1 MSKETSRESEH
12 ETIYS
17 VDVYNILSALAKDIM
32 DELKLRKGLG
42 FKTICEKTQQFIENF
57 FFGKKIEF
65 TDDQTKANLCVIE
78 TRRALIMIMVE
89 EIKKVI
95 VNEKSETKVG
105 KILKFSEDKN
115 IRIKN
120 MDDAIYF
127 EPEKSVY
134 NRHFLANKFEEA
146 VNIYLEKLP
155 DVKAC
160 IKNMGF
166 IKIPYQ
172 NSNGIWSSYIPDFF
186 VKLSDSE
193 YCVLETKGAEYL
205 NDPIK
210 KNALEAAIK
219 KINENQNEKKFTN
232 LYVLQDKFEKLANKP
247 STFKSFYELFK
258 EIKIK

>member
-1 MSKETSRESEH
+1 MVLEEECAKAMRLYDTLIDYIEMNLLKWLAEH
-12 ETIYS
+12 ENLKSELILLS
-17 VDVYNILSALAKDIM
+17 PQFVDEN
-32 DELKLRKGLG
+32 
-42 FKTICEKTQQFIENF
+42 TQSF
-57 FFGKKIEF
+57 
-65 TDDQTKANLCVIE
+65 
-78 TRRALIMIMVE
+78 
-89 EIKKVI
+89 KKVI

-115 IRIKN
+115 VRIKN
-120 MDDAIYF
+120 IDDAIYF

-146 VNIYLEKLP
+146 VNIYLVKLP

-172 NSNGIWSSYIPDFF
+172 NTNGIWSSYIPDFF
-186 VKLSDSE
+186 IKLSDSE

-219 KINENQNEKKFTN
+219 KINENQKEKKFTN

-247 STFKSFYELFK
+247 STFKMFYEVFK
-258 EIKIK
+258 EIDIRN

>member
-1 MSKETSRESEH
+1 
-12 ETIYS
+12 
-17 VDVYNILSALAKDIM
+17 M

-42 FKTICEKTQQFIENF
+42 FNTICEKTQQFIENF

-89 EIKKVI
+89 EIRKVI
-95 VNEKSETKVG
+95 VNERSETKVG

-115 IRIKN
+115 RRIKN
-120 MDDAIYF
+120 IDDAIYF

-172 NSNGIWSSYIPDFF
+172 NSKGIWSHYIPDFF
-186 VKLSDSE
+186 IKLSDTE
-193 YCVLETKGAEYL
+193 YCILETKGAEYL
-205 NDPIK
+205 NDPLK
-210 KNALEAAIK
+210 KEALK
-219 KINENQNEKKFTN
+219 NKVKQINEGQDRLKFTT
-232 LYVLQDKFEKLANKP
+232 LYVLQEKFEKLENKP
-247 STFKSFYELFK
+247 STFKNFYELFK
-258 EIKIK
+258 EIKIN

>member
-1 MSKETSRESEH
+1 
-12 ETIYS
+12 
-17 VDVYNILSALAKDIM
+17 
-32 DELKLRKGLG
+32 
-42 FKTICEKTQQFIENF
+42 
-57 FFGKKIEF
+57 
-65 TDDQTKANLCVIE
+65 
-78 TRRALIMIMVE
+78 MIMVE
-89 EIKKVI
+89 EIKKAI

-115 IRIKN
+115 VRIKN
-120 MDDAIYF
+120 IDDAIYF

-134 NRHFLANKFEEA
+134 SRHFLANKFEEA

-186 VKLSDSE
+186 IKLSDSE

-210 KNALEAAIK
+210 KNALEAAIN
-219 KINENQNEKKFTN
+219 KINENQKEKKFTN

-247 STFKSFYELFK
+247 STFKTFYEIFK
-258 EIKIK
+258 DIKTN